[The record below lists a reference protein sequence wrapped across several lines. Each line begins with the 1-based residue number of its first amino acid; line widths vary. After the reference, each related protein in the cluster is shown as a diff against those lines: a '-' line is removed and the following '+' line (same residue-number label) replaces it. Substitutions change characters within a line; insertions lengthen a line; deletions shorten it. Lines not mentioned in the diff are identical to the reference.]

1 MPPRAGPR
9 FASTAWTTVIG
20 RAITSRRAATWTRRR
35 PAGRRANCWLPQTRR
50 TDIRPAPPRGAPG
63 TLFLRHRLDRRVQE
77 PQDDL
82 AILATL
88 RTLAPYRAD
97 IHRGHDLTDVAA
109 DDPPPFQ
116 RPGAVHQ
123 VGQNRHPLLERDQA
137 AHGFQRLALEIHVGP
152 QLVPAPV
159 PFHGVDMLVHVQQN
173 VVILGH
179 IMQADFGPL

>member
-1 MPPRAGPR
+1 
-9 FASTAWTTVIG
+9 TTVIG

-35 PAGRRANCWLPQTRR
+35 PAGRRANCWLRQTRR

-123 VGQNRHPLLERDQA
+123 VGQNRHPLLERYQP
-137 AHGFQRLALEIHVGP
+137 AHCHQRLVLEIRSGP
-152 QLVPAPV
+152 HLLPARVPY
-159 PFHGVDMLVHVQQN
+159 HGVDKLVLVQQN
-173 VVILGH
+173 VVLLDH
-179 IMQADFGPL
+179 ITHADFGPLLQRVVRMCPEPPG